1 MNPENIT
8 GFYNYTPEIIYQLRG
23 MFAQE
28 KIDSRPVIFNGVI
41 LWVDA
46 KERLHRDV
54 YPAVERMDGSK
65 EFWIHGTR
73 IQK

>member
-1 MNPENIT
+1 MNPETIT

-23 MFAQE
+23 MFAEE

-46 KERLHRDV
+46 QERLHRYT
-54 YPAVERMDGSK
+54 YPAVERADGSK
-65 EFWIHGTR
+65 EFWENGR
-73 IQK
+73 RK